1 MDQENYKEAFDAID
15 YVLRQQ
21 PKHADALILRGKIQ
35 FKMRKLVEAT
45 EIELGP
51 SQDDTVIV
59 PGETVKINL
68 RDPTLSVSGVGADIE
83 VEIWA
88 ASGDSERVMLNQL
101 GDSKEKFRAEI
112 PTVLGAPVKGDKIL
126 QILGKDEIRFGYS
139 KRFRAKMDDLPADPE
154 LAIEV
159 GKLRVE
165 VERLKVDLKAA
176 LEESDELRTKPW
188 YKSSSILFAGVT
200 IPTIFS
206 ALFLLSGG
214 DDRLEDRWNNVE
226 ANIEFLRDKFWP
238 DEKGQHSEPMRLEP
252 PDEFEV

>member
-1 MDQENYKEAFDAID
+1 MA
-15 YVLRQQ
+15 
-21 PKHADALILRGKIQ
+21 
-35 FKMRKLVEAT
+35 
-45 EIELGP
+45 
-51 SQDDTVIV
+51 
-59 PGETVKINL
+59 
-68 RDPTLSVSGVGADIE
+68 TLSETLTLRVDAFNRMSRVNKPIPF
-83 VEIWA
+83 VET
-88 ASGDSERVMLNQL
+88 
-101 GDSKEKFRAEI
+101 FRILPQTATNIANILAEG
-112 PTVLGAPVKGDKIL
+112 PEHDG
-126 QILGKDEIRFGYS
+126 S
-139 KRFRAKMDDLPADPE
+139 SSE

-176 LEESDELRTKPW
+176 LEEIDELRTKPW

-214 DDRLEDRWNNVE
+214 DDRLEDCWNNVG
-226 ANIEFLRDKFWP
+226 AGIEFLRDKFWP